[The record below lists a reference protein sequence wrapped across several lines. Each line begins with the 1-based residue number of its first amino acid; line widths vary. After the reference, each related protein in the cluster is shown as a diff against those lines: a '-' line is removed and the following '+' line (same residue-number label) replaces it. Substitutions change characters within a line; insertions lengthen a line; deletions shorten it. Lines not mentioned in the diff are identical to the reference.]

1 MQQRRPLQANFNHC
15 WSFWKGW
22 LGRGGGK
29 QEILRY
35 VAPLLTC
42 LLHAFFI
49 QEISWAVKFMI
60 FTLKISNERPVL
72 SKKTKKKVYAV
83 FQSAQCCLWFIVAV
97 MSIQL
102 SNKRLWE
109 ALAWFRRL
117 VFVSSHSTFTKPPWD
132 INSNFYFKILASIWR
147 HFSYKDRIIYEAL
160 FHVALMLLKYGELG
174 SNQEIVFSLHTESKT
189 KKTLLILGAGEI
201 IKEWS
206 RLSYIWPPLVWS
218 LALHIIPWAPLL
230 STEPRIPIES
240 RVPIRMAQTLQK
252 YVCLGLA
259 QWHTR

>member
-1 MQQRRPLQANFNHC
+1 MKGQYYQR
-15 WSFWKGW
+15 
-22 LGRGGGK
+22 K
-29 QEILRY
+29 Q
-35 VAPLLTC
+35 
-42 LLHAFFI
+42 
-49 QEISWAVKFMI
+49 
-60 FTLKISNERPVL
+60 
-72 SKKTKKKVYAV
+72 KKKVYAV

-189 KKTLLILGAGEI
+189 KKNIAHSWGWRDNKGMKSLVLHMATPGLISGTTHNP
-201 IKEWS
+201 
-206 RLSYIWPPLVWS
+206 LS
-218 LALHIIPWAPLL
+218 
-230 STEPRIPIES
+230 STPEHRAKNTH
-240 RVPIRMAQTLQK
+240 RVPSTHKNGPNPTKICMPGASAMA
-252 YVCLGLA
+252 
-259 QWHTR
+259 H